1 MRSAACR
8 SGTAAGYP
16 AEMPPYRFWRRDKNM
31 KRRTILPEVPGIP
44 NGSAPLSETYRPNEI
59 YRVTLTGIF
68 VNILLSAGKLI
79 AGILG
84 RSGAMLADAIHSISD
99 FATDIIVLLSVNTT
113 PTATKEEKPRYE
125 YGKHET
131 VVTVLIGLALLGV
144 AIVIFVDS
152 AHRISSIL
160 SGTAFQRP
168 GLIAVVAAAVS
179 IAAKEWLYRYTLR
192 TGRRVKSRAVIA
204 NAWHHRS
211 DAFSSIATLLGIGAA
226 RAFGGKWVIMDP
238 VAAIVVG
245 ALIVKIS
252 IELVIPNLGDLL
264 EKRLPASEEHRILE
278 MISSISGIQDP
289 HRLRARN
296 LGTRIAVEM
305 SIRLS
310 PDMTVDASHL
320 VTAEI
325 EELLRRE
332 YGPETQVTV
341 NVEPFRPIRWK

>member
-1 MRSAACR
+1 MRLFPSCRESGPLAYFRHDNCCFSYLIRSAACR
-8 SGTAAGYP
+8 FGTAAGYP
-16 AEMPPYRFWRRDKNM
+16 A
-31 KRRTILPEVPGIP
+31 
-44 NGSAPLSETYRPNEI
+44 APLSETYRPNEI

-168 GLIAVVAAAVS
+168 GLIAVVAAAVMAS
-179 IAAKEWLYRYTLR
+179 PQRRILLYSHLARHRRRPSLR
-192 TGRRVKSRAVIA
+192 RQMGHHGPGGGHCGRR
-204 NAWHHRS
+204 
-211 DAFSSIATLLGIGAA
+211 
-226 RAFGGKWVIMDP
+226 
-238 VAAIVVG
+238 
-245 ALIVKIS
+245 
-252 IELVIPNLGDLL
+252 
-264 EKRLPASEEHRILE
+264 
-278 MISSISGIQDP
+278 P
-289 HRLRARN
+289 HR
-296 LGTRIAVEM
+296 
-305 SIRLS
+305 
-310 PDMTVDASHL
+310 
-320 VTAEI
+320 
-325 EELLRRE
+325 
-332 YGPETQVTV
+332 
-341 NVEPFRPIRWK
+341 

>member
-8 SGTAAGYP
+8 FGTAAGYP
-16 AEMPPYRFWRRDKNM
+16 AEMPPYLFWRRDKNM

-152 AHRISSIL
+152 AHRIRL
-160 SGTAFQRP
+160 D
-168 GLIAVVAAAVS
+168 
-179 IAAKEWLYRYTLR
+179 TLR
-192 TGRRVKSRAVIA
+192 HRIPAAGPDSRRCRCRLHRSEGVALPVHPPNGTTGKEPGRYRQRLASPQRRILLYSHLARHRRRPSLRRQMGHHGPGGGHCGRR
-204 NAWHHRS
+204 
-211 DAFSSIATLLGIGAA
+211 
-226 RAFGGKWVIMDP
+226 
-238 VAAIVVG
+238 
-245 ALIVKIS
+245 
-252 IELVIPNLGDLL
+252 
-264 EKRLPASEEHRILE
+264 
-278 MISSISGIQDP
+278 P
-289 HRLRARN
+289 HR
-296 LGTRIAVEM
+296 
-305 SIRLS
+305 
-310 PDMTVDASHL
+310 
-320 VTAEI
+320 
-325 EELLRRE
+325 
-332 YGPETQVTV
+332 
-341 NVEPFRPIRWK
+341 

>member
-1 MRSAACR
+1 
-8 SGTAAGYP
+8 
-16 AEMPPYRFWRRDKNM
+16 M

-264 EKRLPASEEHRILE
+264 EKRLPVSEEHRILE

-320 VTAEI
+320 VSAEI

>member
-1 MRSAACR
+1 M
-8 SGTAAGYP
+8 SGE
-16 AEMPPYRFWRRDKNM
+16 AEIRK
-31 KRRTILPEVPGIP
+31 KK
-44 NGSAPLSETYRPNEI
+44 I
-59 YRVTLTGIF
+59 YRVTFIGFAVNLLLAGI
-68 VNILLSAGKLI
+68 KLA

-84 RSGAMLADAIHSISD
+84 RSGAMVADAVHSFSD
-99 FATDIIVLLSVNTT
+99 MATDVVVIAFAKISAKPKDEGHDYGHGKYETLATIIIS
-113 PTATKEEKPRYE
+113 
-125 YGKHET
+125 
-131 VVTVLIGLALLGV
+131 LALAAVGTGILVNSIG
-144 AIVIFVDS
+144 AIRVVVDGG
-152 AHRISSIL
+152 L
-160 SGTAFQRP
+160 LPRP
-168 GLIAVVAAAVS
+168 GTVALLAAAVS
-179 IAAKEWLYRYTLR
+179 IVVKEILYRYTVR
-192 TGRRVKSRAVIA
+192 EGRRVSSPSMIA

-264 EKRLPASEEHRILE
+264 EKRLPVSEEHRILE

>member
-16 AEMPPYRFWRRDKNM
+16 AEMPPYLFWRRDKNM

-168 GLIAVVAAAVS
+168 GLIGPS
-179 IAAKEWLYRYTLR
+179 LPLPSPSQ
-192 TGRRVKSRAVIA
+192 RRSG
-204 NAWHHRS
+204 S
-211 DAFSSIATLLGIGAA
+211 TDT
-226 RAFGGKWVIMDP
+226 P
-238 VAAIVVG
+238 
-245 ALIVKIS
+245 
-252 IELVIPNLGDLL
+252 
-264 EKRLPASEEHRILE
+264 SERDD
-278 MISSISGIQDP
+278 G
-289 HRLRARN
+289 
-296 LGTRIAVEM
+296 
-305 SIRLS
+305 
-310 PDMTVDASHL
+310 
-320 VTAEI
+320 
-325 EELLRRE
+325 
-332 YGPETQVTV
+332 
-341 NVEPFRPIRWK
+341 

>member
-8 SGTAAGYP
+8 FGTAAGYL
-16 AEMPPYRFWRRDKNM
+16 AEMPPYLFWRRDKNM

-152 AHRISSIL
+152 AHRVESPSM
-160 SGTAFQRP
+160 
-168 GLIAVVAAAVS
+168 V
-179 IAAKEWLYRYTLR
+179 
-192 TGRRVKSRAVIA
+192 A

>member
-1 MRSAACR
+1 
-8 SGTAAGYP
+8 
-16 AEMPPYRFWRRDKNM
+16 M
-31 KRRTILPEVPGIP
+31 KRRTSFPEAPGIP
-44 NGSAPLSETYRPNEI
+44 NGSASLPETYRPNEI

-68 VNILLSAGKLI
+68 VNILLSAGKLL

-84 RSGAMLADAIHSISD
+84 RSGAMIADAIHSISD
-99 FATDIIVLLSVNTT
+99 FATDIIVLLSVNT
-113 PTATKEEKPRYE
+113 PTTTKEEKPRYE

-131 VVTVLIGLALLGV
+131 VVTVIIGLALLGV

-152 AHRISSIL
+152 ARRIGTIL
-160 SGTAFQRP
+160 SGTVFQRP

-226 RAFGGKWVIMDP
+226 RFFGGKWVIMDP
-238 VAAIVVG
+238 VAAIVVA

-252 IELVIPNLGDLL
+252 IELIIPNLGDLL
-264 EKRLPASEEHRILE
+264 EKRLPVSEEHRIME
-278 MISSISGIQDP
+278 MISSISGVQAP
-289 HRLRARN
+289 YRLRARN
-296 LGTRIAVEM
+296 LGTRIAIEM

-310 PDMTVDASHL
+310 PEMTVDASHL

-341 NVEPFRPIRWK
+341 NVEPFRALRWK

>member
-8 SGTAAGYP
+8 FGTAAGYP
-16 AEMPPYRFWRRDKNM
+16 AEMPPYLFWRRDKNM

-252 IELVIPNLGDLL
+252 IELVIPISATCSKNGFLL
-264 EKRLPASEEHRILE
+264 PK
-278 MISSISGIQDP
+278 
-289 HRLRARN
+289 N
-296 LGTRIAVEM
+296 
-305 SIRLS
+305 
-310 PDMTVDASHL
+310 TVSW
-320 VTAEI
+320 
-325 EELLRRE
+325 R
-332 YGPETQVTV
+332 
-341 NVEPFRPIRWK
+341 

>member
-8 SGTAAGYP
+8 FGTAAGYP
-16 AEMPPYRFWRRDKNM
+16 AEMPPYLFWRRDKNM

-144 AIVIFVDS
+144 AIVI
-152 AHRISSIL
+152 
-160 SGTAFQRP
+160 
-168 GLIAVVAAAVS
+168 
-179 IAAKEWLYRYTLR
+179 
-192 TGRRVKSRAVIA
+192 RRVRRGEENTFDRVAGGCA
-204 NAWHHRS
+204 L
-211 DAFSSIATLLGIGAA
+211 TLL
-226 RAFGGKWVIMDP
+226 
-238 VAAIVVG
+238 
-245 ALIVKIS
+245 IS
-252 IELVIPNLGDLL
+252 
-264 EKRLPASEEHRILE
+264 LPL
-278 MISSISGIQDP
+278 
-289 HRLRARN
+289 
-296 LGTRIAVEM
+296 
-305 SIRLS
+305 
-310 PDMTVDASHL
+310 
-320 VTAEI
+320 
-325 EELLRRE
+325 
-332 YGPETQVTV
+332 
-341 NVEPFRPIRWK
+341 

>member
-8 SGTAAGYP
+8 FGTAAGYP
-16 AEMPPYRFWRRDKNM
+16 AEMPPYLFWRRDKNM

-144 AIVIFVDS
+144 AIVIFVDG
-152 AHRISSIL
+152 AGQWLLVFMR
-160 SGTAFQRP
+160 
-168 GLIAVVAAAVS
+168 AAGAVS
-179 IAAKEWLYRYTLR
+179 TKGGGGWIEWLFTAALILCALHYLFD
-192 TGRRVKSRAVIA
+192 I
-204 NAWHHRS
+204 
-211 DAFSSIATLLGIGAA
+211 DAQEA
-226 RAFGGKWVIMDP
+226 RW
-238 VAAIVVG
+238 IVRFMILALFLVDVG
-245 ALIVKIS
+245 AL
-252 IELVIPNLGDLL
+252 
-264 EKRLPASEEHRILE
+264 LP
-278 MISSISGIQDP
+278 
-289 HRLRARN
+289 
-296 LGTRIAVEM
+296 
-305 SIRLS
+305 
-310 PDMTVDASHL
+310 
-320 VTAEI
+320 
-325 EELLRRE
+325 
-332 YGPETQVTV
+332 
-341 NVEPFRPIRWK
+341 

>member
-1 MRSAACR
+1 
-8 SGTAAGYP
+8 
-16 AEMPPYRFWRRDKNM
+16 
-31 KRRTILPEVPGIP
+31 
-44 NGSAPLSETYRPNEI
+44 
-59 YRVTLTGIF
+59 
-68 VNILLSAGKLI
+68 
-79 AGILG
+79 
-84 RSGAMLADAIHSISD
+84 
-99 FATDIIVLLSVNTT
+99 
-113 PTATKEEKPRYE
+113 
-125 YGKHET
+125 
-131 VVTVLIGLALLGV
+131 
-144 AIVIFVDS
+144 
-152 AHRISSIL
+152 
-160 SGTAFQRP
+160 
-168 GLIAVVAAAVS
+168 
-179 IAAKEWLYRYTLR
+179 
-192 TGRRVKSRAVIA
+192 
-204 NAWHHRS
+204 
-211 DAFSSIATLLGIGAA
+211 
-226 RAFGGKWVIMDP
+226 MDP

-264 EKRLPASEEHRILE
+264 EKRLPVSEEHRILE